1 MGKIEKVRLSEVA
14 ARIERPFIPVE
25 LGYVGELMLSLFVCQ
40 GTIGWH
46 RHVDEDELFL
56 VYEGVVALES
66 ELGTVMLHPEEL
78 AVVPKGVGHRTGS
91 TLRSLVLLI
100 RLQLLSNRRNGHR
113 RMFIASHEAQLEK
126 VSLSQFSQNTQAATP
141 YTPTPVAT
149 IEDFAV
155 HLMRCQGIGPRETVQ
170 GHTLP
175 LLVQRGAVG
184 LELEGGGLALED
196 GDLVLIPQSHVY
208 RLMAAQP
215 ALVLTLLR
223 QR

>member
-25 LGYVGELMLSLFVCQ
+25 LGYVGELMLSLFICQ
-40 GTIGWH
+40 GAIGWH

-113 RMFIASHEAQLEK
+113 RLFIASNEAQLEK
-126 VSLSQFSQNTQAATP
+126 VSLSRLGQDAAVAP

-155 HLMRCQGIGPRETVQ
+155 HLMRCQGIGPWETVQ

-184 LELEGGGLALED
+184 LELEGGNLTLED
-196 GDLVLIPQSHVY
+196 GDLALIPRSHTY